1 MERDIQGM
9 ESRHWKVVY
18 DELSLEELIKA
29 LEAEK
34 PNIYDLLYE
43 AFELYTDQR
52 KRSQIEMIKEVI
64 FELKR
69 DFNDEFKYLQKDKE
83 EELFKIQEK
92 MDAI

>member
-43 AFELYTDQR
+43 AFELYTD
-52 KRSQIEMIKEVI
+52 
-64 FELKR
+64 
-69 DFNDEFKYLQKDKE
+69 
-83 EELFKIQEK
+83 
-92 MDAI
+92 